1 MRRSKPGICMK
12 ALMKWNLR
20 MRNPRKTLN
29 RKNFYGKAGSG
40 KNPCGN
46 VENRKI
52 LYGKVEN
59 EKTLCWKAE
68 NGTNLHGKTE
78 NGKRR
83 YIGT

>member
-1 MRRSKPGICMK
+1 MHESAYEMEPPHAK
-12 ALMKWNLR
+12 
-20 MRNPRKTLN
+20 PRKTLN
-29 RKNFYGKAGSG
+29 RKNFWKGGKR